1 MTNDKQI
8 RVKKNSDIACSK
20 DNCRFPNTC
29 KWNQKCMQKDLDL
42 SIAAKKTSTSLA
54 EIESKGDTKKKET

>member
-8 RVKKNSDIACSK
+8 RVKKKSDIACSK

-42 SIAAKKTSTSLA
+42 STAAKKTSTSLA
-54 EIESKGDTKKKET
+54 KIESKGDTKKKET

>member
-1 MTNDKQI
+1 M
-8 RVKKNSDIACSK
+8 RVKKKSDIVCSK

-42 SIAAKKTSTSLA
+42 SIAAKRTSNYLT
-54 EIESKGDTKKKET
+54 EKKSKNDAKKKKI